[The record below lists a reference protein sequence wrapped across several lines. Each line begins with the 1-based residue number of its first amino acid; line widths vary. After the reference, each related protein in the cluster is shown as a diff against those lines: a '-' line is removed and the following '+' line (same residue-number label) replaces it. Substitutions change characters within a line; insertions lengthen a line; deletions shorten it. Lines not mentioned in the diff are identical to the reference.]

1 MESANVVGYAS
12 PSLGGNANLAGAP
25 FDMVGDEG
33 MDIQNIKPDGDDMYG
48 GAVTL
53 KLLQSDLTDLA
64 EYSYLP
70 ADESPDGLAGW
81 YDENFEN
88 RIVKTFDPGEG
99 FILVNGLENGKS
111 TYSGQV
117 MVGKPTWEVAPNAN
131 LAGNITPIDLDI
143 QDIIVGSGVDA
154 EGNVA
159 DTEGTMYGGVFTL
172 KLLNSDLTDLAE
184 YSYLPADESPDGLAG
199 WYDENFE
206 NRIDETF
213 EAGKGFIVVCGLDAG
228 FVQIPAALTAE

>member
-12 PSLGGNANLAGAP
+12 PSLEGNANLAGAP

-48 GAVTL
+48 GGVTL
-53 KLLQSDLTDLA
+53 KLLNSDLSDQV
-64 EYSYLP
+64 EYIYLP
-70 ADESPDGLAGW
+70 AEEAPGGEAGW
-81 YDENFEN
+81 YEDDYATL
-88 RIVKTFDPGEG
+88 VDKTFDPGEG
-99 FILVNGLENGKS
+99 FILVNNLENGKS

-143 QDIIVGSGVDA
+143 QDIIVGSGVDG

-159 DTEGTMYGGVFTL
+159 DTEGSMYGGAFTL
-172 KLLNSDLTDLAE
+172 KLLNSDLSDKVE
-184 YSYLPADESPDGLAG
+184 YIYLPSEEALGGVAG
-199 WYDENFE
+199 WYEDDYSTLA
-206 NRIDETF
+206 DETF
-213 EAGKGFIVVCGLDAG
+213 VGGAGFIVVCNLDAG